1 MADDKKKKNIFSRIV
16 SLFKDAAAA
25 IVDLL
30 TDGAIAESIR
40 GDLGLK
46 PGGAIPAATGDK
58 FVQFAAGLD
67 PDKEALSETI
77 AEITDVAQEIKTLA
91 ATLETEDFPASQVSY
106 TLFKLGATDSVRL
119 RWPFLYA
126 LSRSILFV
134 EEDTEALIMIDPAR
148 LLRQLRGED
157 LPSGELL
164 AQRITGAGTLV
175 LQLLDAFTSKE
186 KDDTDVGHVD
196 VFYGWDPSPDSVTPK
211 ADLVSM
217 RAVTFNVGGASA
229 TGPRLLA
236 SLLAVP
242 PEHGGP
248 GIFLS
253 LGGELTLEREITR
266 KIDPNGDETESNLRR
281 TKFRLDAGAANGFD
295 AYFGFGGSRLPS
307 TVPPPDVNPF
317 LKFAITGGTA
327 DEPSFRLGEPNE
339 TRLDIYQTEFGINVS
354 KDKAGFHAAL
364 RDAELV
370 IAPGK
375 GDSFLRTIAGDG
387 AKLKFSVGIIADS
400 DGGFRLDGG
409 TKASATL
416 PVGRSIAGVLT
427 VHHVAIGLGP
437 SSTGGDLGLELSG
450 AFTAHLGPFSVVVDR
465 LGFQLDADRREN
477 ANFGPFQLDLGFKAP
492 NGLGLLLDT
501 SVLKGGGYLYAD
513 PANNEYAGAFELL
526 LFGKFGIKAIGV
538 LTTRPNDWS
547 LLLLIFIQ
555 FPIPTPAPGFTVYG
569 VGGLIGVQHGI
580 DLAQLIAGMKTKAF
594 DDILFPD
601 NPVGDAP
608 RILNRLRTVF
618 PLTPRAFTIGPMFDM
633 GWGTPKRIVF
643 IRVGLLIQVANVFG
657 SGDGETAFSQ
667 IVLIGQL
674 RVELG
679 PTKEDATITVVKL
692 VVDIVGF
699 WDLDKKR
706 YGFVA
711 RLRDSKIAK
720 IDITGSLAVWGEY
733 GDKPRFLLAA
743 GGFNPRFKDVP
754 TEIGGVLDRLGAAF
768 KVGRFSLTLT
778 GYFALSPGT
787 IQFGVNLAAKATI
800 GPVGLTGDIGFD
812 ALIYRE
818 PTTHFLVDFHIKAAV
833 TFKGHSLAGVK
844 VEGTIE
850 GPGLWHVKGKVTF
863 SILWWDIDKS
873 FDETWGTADEASI
886 TQTSVV
892 SLLTT
897 ELNRRENWTAQLP
910 AGGDAMATIASR
922 PGELATLAHPL
933 GRFTFSQRIV
943 PLGLSMERF
952 GEGGIDGPNR
962 FDVTSMR
969 VGDTGLDATE
979 RMAVRDH
986 FPRSQFLEMTEEDRL
1001 TRASFEEMDAGVEF
1015 SSAAFSVSDSAIWV
1029 DMEYETAYLD
1039 IDPRAFNGTRRDSG
1053 LRRVALDMSLVG
1065 VLAGHGAAGRAP
1077 QRLDE
1082 RNRAKTGSRI
1092 DLSPAPLA
1100 AAERTVFAADPA
1112 VSLGGQARTVE
1123 MIAEQQFRPDDEE
1136 RSQLVEEF
1144 ELVGV

>member
-16 SLFKDAAAA
+16 AWFKKAAEW
-25 IVDLL
+25 IPEHLGDP
-30 TDGAIAESIR
+30 AIARSIR
-40 GDLGLK
+40 EDLGLK
-46 PGGAIPAATGDK
+46 PGAQIDAAKNQK
-58 FVQFAAGLD
+58 FVQFGAGLD
-67 PDKEALSETI
+67 PDKEAFSETV
-77 AEITDVAQEIKTLA
+77 AEISAVVQEIKTLA
-91 ATLETEDFPASQVSY
+91 ATLETEEVPAGQVSY
-106 TLFKLGATDSVRL
+106 TIFRLAATDSVRL
-119 RWPFLYA
+119 RAPFLYA
-126 LSRSILFV
+126 LSRSVLFL

-157 LPSGELL
+157 LPSGEIL
-164 AQRITGAGTLV
+164 AQRITGAGALV

-186 KDDTDVGHVD
+186 KNDASVGHVD
-196 VFYGWDPSPDSVTPK
+196 VFYGWDGAPDSVTPK

-217 RAVTFNVGGASA
+217 RAVTFNVGDGAG
-229 TGPRLLA
+229 TGGRLLA

-242 PEHGGP
+242 SAHGGP
-248 GIFLS
+248 GVFVS
-253 LGGELTLEREITR
+253 LGGALTIERELDGLT
-266 KIDPNGDETESNLRR
+266 
-281 TKFRLDAGAANGFD
+281 FRLDAGFPNAFD
-295 AYFGFGGSRLPS
+295 AYFGLEGSRIPT
-307 TVPPPDVNPF
+307 TVEGGGTNPF
-317 LKFAITGGTA
+317 LKFGITGGAA
-327 DEPSFRLGEPNE
+327 DEPAFRIGEPGG
-339 TRLDIYQTEFGINVS
+339 TRLDVYQVEFGIDVWKEN
-354 KDKAGFHAAL
+354 AGFHAAL

-370 IAPGK
+370 IAPGQ
-375 GDSFLRTIAGDG
+375 GDTFLKAIAGDG
-387 AKLKFSVGIIADS
+387 AKLRFSVGLIADS
-400 DGGFRLDGG
+400 DGFRLDGG
-409 TKASATL
+409 TKATATL

-427 VHHVAIGLGP
+427 VHHAEIGLGP

-465 LGFQLDADRREN
+465 LGFQLDADRREDG
-477 ANFGPFQLDLGFKAP
+477 NFGPFHLDLGFKAP

-513 PANNEYAGAFELL
+513 PANHEYAGAFELL

-547 LLLLIFIQ
+547 LLLLIYIQ
-555 FPIPTPAPGFTVYG
+555 AAIPTPAPGFTVFG

-580 DLAQLIAGMKTKAF
+580 DVAQLVAGMKTKAF
-594 DDILFPD
+594 DDILFPE

-643 IRVGLLIQVANVFG
+643 IRVGLLIQVANLFG
-657 SGDGETAFSQ
+657 SGAGELGFSQ

-674 RVELG
+674 RVEIG

-692 VVDIVGF
+692 VVDILGF

-706 YGFVA
+706 YGFLA
-711 RLRDSKIAK
+711 RLRDSKVAK

-768 KVGRFSLTLT
+768 KVGRFSLTLK

-787 IQFGVNLAAKATI
+787 IQFGVDLAAKATI

-833 TFKGHSLAGVK
+833 TFKGHSLTGVK

-873 FDETWGTADEASI
+873 FDETWGTADQATI

-892 SLLTT
+892 ALLTT

-910 AGGDAMATIASR
+910 AGGEAMVTIASR
-922 PGELATLAHPL
+922 PGELAMLAHPL
-933 GRFTFSQRIV
+933 GRFVFSQRTA
-943 PLGLSMERF
+943 PLGLTMQKF
-952 GEGGIDGPNR
+952 GDGGIDGPNR
-962 FDVTSMR
+962 FEVTGMT
-969 VGDTGLDATE
+969 VGGRALGAAE
-979 RMAVRDH
+979 RTPARDH
-986 FPRSQFLEMTEEDRL
+986 FPRAQFLDMSEEDRL
-1001 TRASFEEMDAGVEF
+1001 TRPSFEDMDAGVEF
-1015 SSAAFSVSDSAIWV
+1015 SSAAFSVSASPVGA

-1039 IDPRAFNGTRRDSG
+1039 IDPRRFNGTRRDKT
-1053 LRRVALDMSLVG
+1053 LRRAAMDASLVS
-1065 VLAGHGAAGRAP
+1065 VLAGHGAAARAP

-1082 RNRAKTGSRI
+1082 RNRARIGSRV
-1092 DLSPAPLA
+1092 DLTPPPLA
-1100 AAERTVFAADPA
+1100 AADRTAFTMDPT
-1112 VSLGGQARTVE
+1112 VGLSGQARTVE
-1123 MIAEQQFRPDDEE
+1123 MIAEQRFQPGDDA

-1144 ELVGV
+1144 ELAGV

>member
-25 IVDLL
+25 VVDFF

-40 GDLGLK
+40 EDLGLK
-46 PGGAIPAATGDK
+46 PGGAIPAATSDK

-77 AEITDVAQEIKTLA
+77 AEISDVAQEIKTLA
-91 ATLETEDFPASQVSY
+91 KTLETDDFPAGQVSY

-126 LSRSILFV
+126 LSRAVLFL

-164 AQRITGAGTLV
+164 AQRITAAGSLV
-175 LQLLDAFTSKE
+175 LQLLDAFTSE
-186 KDDTDVGHVD
+186 EENDTDVGHVD

-236 SLLAVP
+236 TLLAVP

-266 KIDPNGDETESNLRR
+266 KIDPEGDETESNLWR
-281 TKFRLDAGAANGFD
+281 TKFRLDAGVANGFD
-295 AYFGFGGSRLPS
+295 AYFGFGESRLPS

-317 LKFAITGGTA
+317 LKFGITSGTA
-327 DEPSFRLGEPNE
+327 DEPSFRLGEPDK

-354 KDKAGFHAAL
+354 KDRAGFHAAL

-370 IAPGK
+370 IAPGN
-375 GDSFLRTIAGDG
+375 GNSFLRTIAGDG

-409 TKASATL
+409 TKAKATL

-427 VHHVAIGLGP
+427 VHHVEIGLGP

-450 AFTAHLGPFSVVVDR
+450 AFTARLGPFSVVVDR
-465 LGFQLDADRREN
+465 LGFQLDADRRDDG
-477 ANFGPFQLDLGFKAP
+477 NFGSFHLDLGFKAP

-513 PANNEYAGAFELL
+513 PTNSEYAGAFELL

-608 RILNRLRTVF
+608 RILSRLRTVF

-643 IRVGLLIQVANVFG
+643 IRVGLLIQMANVFG
-657 SGDGETAFSQ
+657 SGDGEFAFSQ

-674 RVELG
+674 RVEIG

-706 YGFVA
+706 YGFIA

-733 GDKPRFLLAA
+733 GDKSRFLLAA

-863 SILWWDIDKS
+863 SILLWDIDKS
-873 FDETWGTADEASI
+873 FDETWGTADEATI
-886 TQTSVV
+886 VQTSVV
-892 SLLTT
+892 GLLTT

-933 GRFTFSQRIV
+933 GRFTFSQRTV
-943 PLGLSMERF
+943 PLGLSMEKF

-962 FDVTSMR
+962 FDVTAMR
-969 VGDTGLDATE
+969 VGDSGLAATE
-979 RMAVRDH
+979 RAAVRDH

-1015 SSAAFSVSDSAIWV
+1015 SSAAFSVSESAIWV

-1039 IDPRAFNGTRRDSG
+1039 IDQRAFNGTRRDG
-1053 LRRVALDMSLVG
+1053 ALRRVALDMSLVG
-1065 VLAGHGAAGRAP
+1065 ILAGHGAAARAP

-1082 RNRAKTGSRI
+1082 RNKAKTGSRI

-1100 AAERTVFAADPA
+1100 AGERTAFTVDPE

-1144 ELVGV
+1144 ELAGV

>member
-1 MADDKKKKNIFSRIV
+1 MADDTKKKSIFSRIV
-16 SLFKDAAAA
+16 AWFKKVAEWIPEHLGDP
-25 IVDLL
+25 
-30 TDGAIAESIR
+30 AIAQSIR
-40 GDLGLK
+40 EDLGLK
-46 PGGAIPAATGDK
+46 PGAQIDAATNQK
-58 FVQFAAGLD
+58 FVQFGAGLD
-67 PDKEALSETI
+67 PDKESFSETI
-77 AEITDVAQEIKTLA
+77 AEITDVVQEIKTLA
-91 ATLETEDFPASQVSY
+91 ATLETDDFPAGQVSY

-126 LSRSILFV
+126 LSRAVLFL

-157 LPSGELL
+157 LPSGEIL
-164 AQRITGAGTLV
+164 AQRITGAGALV

-186 KDDTDVGHVD
+186 KNDADVGHVD
-196 VFYGWDPSPDSVTPK
+196 VFYGWDLSPDSVTPK

-248 GIFLS
+248 GIYIS
-253 LGGELTLEREITR
+253 LGGALTIAREVTQ
-266 KIDPNGDETESNLRR
+266 KIDPNGDDSESNQRR
-281 TKFRLDAGAANGFD
+281 IKFSLDADVASGFD
-295 AYFGFGGSRLPS
+295 AYLGFGGSRLPS
-307 TVPPPDVNPF
+307 NVQALDPNPF
-317 LKFAITGGTA
+317 LKFGITSGTP
-327 DEPSFRLGEPNE
+327 DEPTFRIGEPNE

-387 AKLKFSVGIIADS
+387 ATLKFSVGIIADS

-427 VHHVAIGLGP
+427 VHHVEIGLGP
-437 SSTGGDLGLELSG
+437 SSTGGDLGLELG
-450 AFTAHLGPFSVVVDR
+450 GGFTAHLGPFSVVVDR
-465 LGFQLDADRREN
+465 LGFQLDADRRDGG
-477 ANFGPFQLDLGFKAP
+477 NFGPFHLDLGFKAP

-547 LLLLIFIQ
+547 LLLLIYIQ

-618 PLTPRAFTIGPMFDM
+618 PLAPRAFTIGPMFDM

-643 IRVGLLIQVANVFG
+643 IRVGLLIQMANVFG
-657 SGDGETAFSQ
+657 SGDGEFAFSQ

-674 RVELG
+674 RVEIG

-706 YGFVA
+706 YGFIA

-778 GYFALSPGT
+778 GYFAMSPGT

-873 FDETWGTADEASI
+873 FDETWGTADEAAI

-892 SLLTT
+892 ALLAT

-910 AGGDAMATIASR
+910 AGGDAMVTIGSR

-933 GRFTFSQRIV
+933 GRFTFSQRTV
-943 PLGLSMERF
+943 PLGLAMERF

-969 VGDTGLDATE
+969 VGETGLDATE
-979 RMAVRDH
+979 RSAVRDH

-1001 TRASFEEMDAGVEF
+1001 TRPSFEEMDAGVEF
-1015 SSAAFSVSDSAIWV
+1015 SSAAYSVSQSAIWV

-1039 IDPRAFNGTRRDSG
+1039 IDPRRFNGTRRDNAF
-1053 LRRVALDMSLVG
+1053 RRVALDMSLVG
-1065 VLAGHGAAGRAP
+1065 ILAGHGAAARAP

-1082 RNRAKTGSRI
+1082 RNKAKVGNRI
-1092 DLSPAPLA
+1092 DLSTAPLA
-1100 AAERTVFAADPA
+1100 AAERAVFTPDPA

-1123 MIAEQQFRPDDEE
+1123 MIAEQAFQPDDDA
-1136 RSQLVEEF
+1136 RSQLIEEF

>member
-1 MADDKKKKNIFSRIV
+1 MADDQKKKNIFSRIV
-16 SLFKDAAAA
+16 AWFKKVAEWIPEHLGDP
-25 IVDLL
+25 
-30 TDGAIAESIR
+30 AIAPSIR
-40 GDLGLK
+40 EDLGLK
-46 PGGAIPAATGDK
+46 PGAQIDEAKNQK
-58 FVQFAAGLD
+58 FVQFGAGLD
-67 PDKEALSETI
+67 PDKESFSETI

-91 ATLETEDFPASQVSY
+91 ATLETDDFPAGQVSY

-126 LSRSILFV
+126 LSRSVLFL

-157 LPSGELL
+157 LPSGEIL
-164 AQRITGAGTLV
+164 AQRITGAGALV

-186 KDDTDVGHVD
+186 KNEADVGHVD
-196 VFYGWDPSPDSVTPK
+196 VLYGWDLSPDSVTPK
-211 ADLVSM
+211 ADLTSM
-217 RAVTFNVGGASA
+217 RAVTFNVGGASS

-242 PEHGGP
+242 AEHGGP
-248 GIFLS
+248 GIFVS
-253 LGGELTLEREITR
+253 LGGELTIDREIEQ
-266 KIDPNGDETESNLRR
+266 KIDPDGDESESNLRR
-281 TKFRLDAGAANGFD
+281 VKFSLDAGVASGFD

-307 TVPPPDVNPF
+307 KAQSLDPNPF
-317 LKFAITGGTA
+317 LKFGITSGTA
-327 DEPSFRLGEPNE
+327 DEPTLRLGEPNE
-339 TRLDIYQTEFGINVS
+339 TRLDIYRLEFGIDVW
-354 KDKAGFHAAL
+354 KEKAGFHAAL

-387 AKLKFSVGIIADS
+387 AKLKFSVGIIADT

-427 VHHVAIGLGP
+427 VHHVEIGLGR

-465 LGFQLDADRREN
+465 LGFQLDADRRDDG
-477 ANFGPFQLDLGFKAP
+477 NFGSFHLDLGFKAP

-555 FPIPTPAPGFTVYG
+555 FPIPTPAPGFTVFG

-643 IRVGLLIQVANVFG
+643 IRVGLLIQMANVFG
-657 SGDGETAFSQ
+657 SGDGEFAFSQ

-674 RVELG
+674 RVEIG
-679 PTKEDATITVVKL
+679 PTKQDATITVVKL

-706 YGFVA
+706 YGFIA

-733 GDKPRFLLAA
+733 GAKPRFLLAA

-873 FDETWGTADEASI
+873 FDETWGTADEATI

-892 SLLTT
+892 GLLTT

-910 AGGDAMATIASR
+910 AGGEAMVTIASR

-933 GRFTFSQRIV
+933 GRFTFSQRTV
-943 PLGLSMERF
+943 PLGLSMEKF
-952 GEGGIDGPNR
+952 GEGGIDGPSR
-962 FDVTSMR
+962 FDVTGMR
-969 VGDTGLDATE
+969 VGDAGLDATE
-979 RMAVRDH
+979 RVAVRDH

-1015 SSAAFSVSDSAIWV
+1015 SSAAYSVSESAIWA

-1039 IDPRAFNGTRRDSG
+1039 IDPRRFNGTRRDSA
-1053 LRRVALDMSLVG
+1053 LRRVALDMSLVSI
-1065 VLAGHGAAGRAP
+1065 LAGHGAAARAP

-1082 RNRAKTGSRI
+1082 RNKAKTGSRV

-1100 AAERTVFAADPA
+1100 AAERMVFTVDPA

-1123 MIAEQQFRPDDEE
+1123 MIAEQQFRPADEE

-1144 ELVGV
+1144 ELAGV